1 RRRTVRGHPR
11 SNVPLQIEEKSRLRT
26 QSAPPYSASDAVT
39 DHWPDQWVHHAR
51 GPPFTFSSGNR
62 HMFSSISSVG
72 SSALD
77 SLYGTSST
85 SSSTGSSSD
94 MSSSSSTTTT
104 SQIANSDGSI
114 SIVTKDAQGNIISE
128 STTGSQ
134 NASANSDSVD
144 LYA

>member
-1 RRRTVRGHPR
+1 MFCYKLKEKADFALSQPRLTLPAMRSRTIGRINGPPR
-11 SNVPLQIEEKSRLRT
+11 Q
-26 QSAPPYSASDAVT
+26 
-39 DHWPDQWVHHAR
+39 
-51 GPPFTFSSGNR
+51 PPFTSSSGNR
-62 HMFSSISSVG
+62 RMFSSISSVG

-77 SLYGTSST
+77 SLYGTSSM